1 MLQDDCEG
9 AIMFPHLFSAT
20 LLSKVDNQFLK
31 KNKIKQTHKQTR
43 FKHQME
49 PKAQCKLELRGA
61 FSGVLRVYKPYLSFS
76 DGLWLWQKRLGWRKK
91 IHVYQMKLIKT

>member
-1 MLQDDCEG
+1 
-9 AIMFPHLFSAT
+9 
-20 LLSKVDNQFLK
+20 
-31 KNKIKQTHKQTR
+31 
-43 FKHQME
+43 ME

-76 DGLWLWQKRLGWRKK
+76 DGLWLWQKKAWLEEKK